1 MQDTF
6 TAIDRQLFYQFIM
19 RLPDSVL
26 RLKGFVKFR
35 DHRVTYEFQYA
46 MGLPDYGIIYKDVP
60 MTIVIIGESLDTDR
74 LRNQLDMIQF
84 T

>member
-1 MQDTF
+1 
-6 TAIDRQLFYQFIM
+6 
-19 RLPDSVL
+19 
-26 RLKGFVKFR
+26 
-35 DHRVTYEFQYA
+35 
-46 MGLPDYGIIYKDVP
+46 MGLPDYGIIDKDVP